1 VAAFTA
7 DNQAIPDSAPGGAHR
22 LRLSGEWTARHAN
35 DLEALVESTVKGLAG
50 RKVTLDLSA
59 VTRVDTVGAH
69 LLDRLRRDI
78 GTSGGTTTIEG
89 GRPEQRTLI
98 DAISKDGPRE
108 ASSPAPRRLNPV
120 LSLVADIGR
129 GIESA
134 GKDLT
139 DWAGFLGAVV
149 ATAGRV
155 LLRPRSFRYTSF
167 VHHLELVGLRAVP
180 IVCLISF
187 LVGGI
192 IAQQSIFQLR
202 YFGATVFAADLISIL
217 AVRELGVLLA
227 AIMIAGRSGSAFT
240 AEIGSMKMRE
250 EIDAI
255 RVMALD
261 EIEVLIL
268 PRMLALIVGLTLL
281 TFLSTMACLC
291 GAALVSLIYGG
302 ISIDVFI
309 GRVDYMLTFESFVVG
324 MIKAPFMALVI
335 GLIATIEGMAVE
347 GSAESLGI
355 RTTASVVKS
364 IFMVIVLDGLFAIFF
379 SAINM

>member
-1 VAAFTA
+1 LAAFAA
-7 DNQAIPDSAPGGAHR
+7 DDQALLESAPGKAHR
-22 LRLSGEWTARHAN
+22 LRLSGEWTAAHAD
-35 DLEALVESTVKGLAG
+35 DLEALVDRTAKTLAG
-50 RKVTLDLSA
+50 RNVTLDLAEVS
-59 VTRVDTVGAH
+59 RVDTVGAH
-69 LLDRLRRDI
+69 LLDRLRREI
-78 GTSGGTTTIEG
+78 AGYGGKTVMEG
-89 GRPEQRTLI
+89 GRPEQRILI
-98 DAISKDGPRE
+98 DAISHDLVRE
-108 ASSPAPRRLNPV
+108 PVPPQPRRVNPAV
-120 LSLVADIGR
+120 ALVADIGR
-129 GIESA
+129 GMENA
-134 GKDLT
+134 WKDLAS
-139 DWAGFLGAVV
+139 WVSFLGAILVS
-149 ATAGRV
+149 AGNG
-155 LLRPRSFRYTSF
+155 LRRPSSFRLTSF

-202 YFGATVFAADLISIL
+202 YFGATIFAADLISVL

-261 EIEVLIL
+261 EIEVLVL
-268 PRMLALIVGLTLL
+268 PRMLAIIVALTLL
-281 TFLSTMACLC
+281 TFLSTMACLA

-302 ISIDVFI
+302 ISVEVFI
-309 GRVDYMLTFESFVVG
+309 GRVNVMMTLDSFLVG
-324 MIKAPFMALVI
+324 MIKAPFMAGVI
-335 GLIATIEGMAVE
+335 GLIATIEGMQVE

-355 RTTASVVKS
+355 HTTASVVKS
-364 IFMVIVLDGLFAIFF
+364 IFMVIVLDGLFAMFF

>member
-1 VAAFTA
+1 VTAFTA
-7 DNQAIPDSAPGGAHR
+7 DSPVFPDSPNGGSYH
-22 LRLSGEWTARHAN
+22 LRLSGEWTARHATN
-35 DLEALVESTVKGLAG
+35 LESLVEETAASLAG
-50 RKVTLDLSA
+50 RKVTLDIGEVS
-59 VTRVDTVGAH
+59 RVDTVGAH
-69 LLDRLRRDI
+69 LLDRLQHEIAAR
-78 GTSGGTTTIEG
+78 GGSATIQG
-89 GRPEQRTLI
+89 GRPEQRILI
-98 DAISKDGPRE
+98 DAIATESTKSK
-108 ASSPAPRRLNPV
+108 ATPARRLNPA
-120 LSLVADIGR
+120 LALVADIGR
-129 GIESA
+129 GMESA

-139 DWAGFLGAVV
+139 SWAAFLGAVI
-149 ATAGRV
+149 AAAGRV
-155 LLRPRSFRYTSF
+155 VLNPRKFRYTSF

-180 IVCLISF
+180 IVCLIAF

-202 YFGATVFAADLISIL
+202 YFGATIFAADLISIL
-217 AVRELGVLLA
+217 AVREMGVLLA

-261 EIEVLIL
+261 EIEVLVL
-268 PRMLALIVGLTLL
+268 PRMLALIVGMTLL
-281 TFLSTMACLC
+281 AFLSTMACLG

-302 ISIDVFI
+302 ISLEVFI
-309 GRVDYMLTFESFVVG
+309 GRVDYMLTLDSFMVG

-335 GLIATIEGMAVE
+335 GLIATIEGMNVE

-364 IFMVIVLDGLFAIFF
+364 IFMVIVLDGIFAIFF